1 MKVLRRIAYREL
13 RRLFSRKV
21 YLFCIF
27 VVPLLC
33 CLFFL
38 SLMHKGLPTNLPVAA
53 VDRDG
58 STVSRALL
66 RELNTF
72 QGVEITAKYPD
83 FHSARL
89 AVQSGE
95 VYGIFLIPERF
106 AAQLAEG
113 KQPVLSFYTNNSYLV
128 AGALSFRDMKIAAM
142 LAMAS
147 AVTTSGEAKGYT
159 AEQVRAMA
167 QPVVIETHPIG
178 NPMLNY
184 SIYLNNVILPGI
196 LGLLIMCVTVFSI
209 GIEIKEK
216 TVGEWLGEQNA
227 ALTPALLGKLLPHFI
242 LFFII
247 GIAMYALMFGG
258 TYFPLYGHGGA
269 MLLDLGLFIFASQAL
284 GVFMIGCLPT
294 LRLGLSFA
302 CIFGMISFSISG
314 FSFPT
319 EAMYPEVQAL
329 SNLFPLRHYFVIYA
343 DQVLSGRAL
352 PDSALHY
359 AALLAFGLLPLL
371 VLRNLKWSLRH
382 LSYQA

>member
-1 MKVLRRIAYREL
+1 
-13 RRLFSRKV
+13 
-21 YLFCIF
+21 
-27 VVPLLC
+27 
-33 CLFFL
+33 
-38 SLMHKGLPTNLPVAA
+38 
-53 VDRDG
+53 
-58 STVSRALL
+58 
-66 RELNTF
+66 
-72 QGVEITAKYPD
+72 
-83 FHSARL
+83 
-89 AVQSGE
+89 
-95 VYGIFLIPERF
+95 
-106 AAQLAEG
+106 
-113 KQPVLSFYTNNSYLV
+113 
-128 AGALSFRDMKIAAM
+128 
-142 LAMAS
+142 
-147 AVTTSGEAKGYT
+147 
-159 AEQVRAMA
+159 
-167 QPVVIETHPIG
+167 
-178 NPMLNY
+178 
-184 SIYLNNVILPGI
+184 
-196 LGLLIMCVTVFSI
+196 
-209 GIEIKEK
+209 
-216 TVGEWLGEQNA
+216 
-227 ALTPALLGKLLPHFI
+227 
-242 LFFII
+242 
-247 GIAMYALMFGG
+247 MYALMFGG